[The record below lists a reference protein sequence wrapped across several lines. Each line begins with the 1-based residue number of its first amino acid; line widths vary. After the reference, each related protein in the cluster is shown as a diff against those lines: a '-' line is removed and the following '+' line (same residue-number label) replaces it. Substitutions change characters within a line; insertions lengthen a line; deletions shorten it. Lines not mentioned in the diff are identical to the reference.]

1 MYKIINLFLII
12 VVIIFF
18 FNTHRYYSSDKN
30 IKKINQ
36 NRSNIDIIFKSK
48 ISNIPI
54 LKNDTD
60 NIIEFNSSFS
70 EETQDKKKRN
80 FWDLLKVE

>member
-1 MYKIINLFLII
+1 MYKIINLFL
-12 VVIIFF
+12 VIAVILFF

-30 IKKINQ
+30 IKSINQ
-36 NRSNIDIIFKSK
+36 NRSNTDIILKSK

-60 NIIEFNSSFS
+60 NIIEFNSSVIYGINGANS
-70 EETQDKKKRN
+70 LSN
-80 FWDLLKVE
+80 VLKI